1 MILRKPNFKDIY
13 KATQLLSDDEEE
25 QKQILQEWLYQHKN
39 NSSFFSYVIVKDH
52 EVLAVVTG
60 WFNDEIAT
68 VAIGRME
75 GNERLKQTIF
85 NKILKEF
92 DPERIT
98 VALKELDRF
107 ASNFKV
113 ESYNLVWS
121 KQEKEDEVI
130 ETDENSTSV
139 EEGNNQ

>member
-13 KATQLLSDDEEE
+13 KATQVLSDDEEE

-39 NSSFFSYVIVKDH
+39 NPSFFSYVIVKDH

-60 WFNDEIAT
+60 WFDEETTI
-68 VAIGRME
+68 VSIGRIE
-75 GNERLKQTIF
+75 GNEKLKQTLF
-85 NKILKEF
+85 NKILKAF
-92 DPERIT
+92 DPEKIT
-98 VALKELDRF
+98 VSLKELDRF

-113 ESYNLVWS
+113 ESYNLVWDRL
-121 KQEKEDEVI
+121 EKEDEVI

-139 EEGNNQ
+139 EERND